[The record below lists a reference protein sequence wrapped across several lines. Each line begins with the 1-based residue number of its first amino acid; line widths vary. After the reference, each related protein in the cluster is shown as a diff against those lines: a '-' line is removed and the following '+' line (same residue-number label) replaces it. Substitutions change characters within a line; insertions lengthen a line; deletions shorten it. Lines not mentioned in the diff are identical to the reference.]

1 MLKPKKTI
9 TKKEIQRDPF
19 LESINKAQVHLQEKR
34 SNYMK
39 IALGLIVVLIGY
51 NIISE
56 KKSQSN
62 FDASAALGQAMVAL
76 DRGDLENTQF
86 QLETVISEFSG
97 SKSAKIAGYHLGKIK
112 YESGDKIGAEI
123 YLSQYLRDQPVDVM
137 VSSTALML
145 ADISL
150 QVGNAKE
157 AISFLDIGIKK
168 SKDSHTLRMIKLE
181 KAKIILSQG
190 DIDRARTITD
200 GILSDKDVTVIEKQV
215 AEEILGR
222 IPG

>member
-19 LESINKAQVHLQEKR
+19 LESINNTQAHLQEKR
-34 SNYMK
+34 SYYMK
-39 IALGLIVVLIGY
+39 MALGLIIMLIGY

-76 DRGDLENTQF
+76 DREDLENAKF
-86 QLETVISEFSG
+86 QLETVISEFRG
-97 SKSAKIAGYHLGKIK
+97 LESAKIAGYHLGKMK
-112 YESGDKIGAEI
+112 YESGDNNGAEI
-123 YLSQYLRDQPVDVM
+123 YLSQFLRDEPVDLM
-137 VSSTALML
+137 VSSAAFML

-150 QVGNAKE
+150 HSGNTQE

-168 SKDSHTLRMIKLE
+168 SKDSHTRRIIKLE
-181 KAKIILSQG
+181 KVKLILSQG
-190 DIDRARTITD
+190 DFERARTITN
-200 GILSDKDVTVIEKQV
+200 GILSNKDVTTIEKQV

>member
-19 LESINKAQVHLQEKR
+19 LESISKTQAHLQEKR
-34 SNYMK
+34 SYYMK
-39 IALGLIVVLIGY
+39 MALGLIVMLIGY

-62 FDASAALGQAMVAL
+62 FDASSALGQAMVAL
-76 DRGDLENTQF
+76 DREELENAKF

-97 SKSAKIAGYHLGKIK
+97 SEIAKIAGYHLGKMK
-112 YESGDKIGAEI
+112 YESGDNNGAEI
-123 YLSQYLRDQPVDVM
+123 YLSQFLRDEPVDLM
-137 VSSTALML
+137 VSSAAFML

-150 QVGNAKE
+150 HSGNTQE

-168 SKDSHTLRMIKLE
+168 SKDSHTSRIIKLE
-181 KAKIILSQG
+181 KAKLILSQG
-190 DIDRARTITD
+190 NFEGARTITD
-200 GILSDKDVTVIEKQV
+200 GILSNKDVTVIEKQV
-215 AEEILGR
+215 AEELLGR
-222 IPG
+222 ISG

>member
-1 MLKPKKTI
+1 MLKPKKVI

-19 LESINKAQVHLQEKR
+19 LESINKAQTHLQEKR

-76 DRGDLENTQF
+76 DRGDLENAQF

-97 SKSAKIAGYHLGKIK
+97 SESAEIAGYHLGKIK
-112 YESGDKIGAEI
+112 YESGDNIGAEI
-123 YLSQYLRDQPVDVM
+123 HLSQYLRDQPVDVM
-137 VSSTALML
+137 VSSSALML

-150 QVGNAKE
+150 QVGNTNE
-157 AISFLDIGIKK
+157 AISFLNIGIKK
-168 SKDSHTLRMIKLE
+168 SKDSHTRRMIKLE

-190 DIDRARTITD
+190 DIERARTITD

-215 AEEILGR
+215 AEELLGR

>member
-19 LESINKAQVHLQEKR
+19 LESINKTQVHLQEKR
-34 SNYMK
+34 SDYMK

-56 KKSQSN
+56 NKSQSN
-62 FDASAALGQAMVAL
+62 IDASAALGQAMVAL

-97 SKSAKIAGYHLGKIK
+97 SESAEIAGYHLGKMK
-112 YESGDKIGAEI
+112 YESGDKNGAEI
-123 YLSQYLRDQPVDVM
+123 YLSQFLRDQPVDVM
-137 VSSTALML
+137 VSSAALML

-150 QVGNAKE
+150 KGGNTQE

-168 SKDSHTLRMIKLE
+168 STDSHTRRIIKLE
-181 KAKIILSQG
+181 KAKLILSQG
-190 DIDRARTITD
+190 DFERARTITD
-200 GILSDKDVTVIEKQV
+200 GVLSNKDVTVIEKQV
-215 AEEILGR
+215 AEELLGR

>member
-19 LESINKAQVHLQEKR
+19 LESINKTQAHLQEKR
-34 SNYMK
+34 SYYMK
-39 IALGLIVVLIGY
+39 MALGLIVVLIGY

-76 DRGDLENTQF
+76 DRGDLENAQF

-97 SKSAKIAGYHLGKIK
+97 SESAEISGYHLGKMK
-112 YESGDKIGAEI
+112 YESGDKNGAEI

-150 QVGNAKE
+150 QGGNTQE

-168 SKDSHTLRMIKLE
+168 SKDSHTRRIIKLE
-181 KAKIILSQG
+181 KAKLILSVG
-190 DIDRARTITD
+190 DIEGARTITD
-200 GILSDKDVTVIEKQV
+200 GVLSDKDVTVIEKQV
-215 AEEILGR
+215 AEELLGR